1 MVQGGTPMPSCSP
14 PGIHPDAVR
23 EQNLFREHCFMLKNI
38 QQLMVPSG
46 SSVSEATPVCLGLG
60 GSLVRGAALRDIS
73 SQPCEGAVGCPHP
86 KSSRCGKLT

>member
-1 MVQGGTPMPSCSP
+1 MWGGTPMPSCSP
-14 PGIHPDAVR
+14 HLHPNAVR
-23 EQNLFREHCFMLKNI
+23 EQNLFREHCFVLKNI

-73 SQPCEGAVGCPHP
+73 SQSCEGAVGCPQP
-86 KSSRCGKLT
+86 KSSRCGMLT